1 MAVKVITVQE
11 QPTPVRLVMVVKP
24 IIQVEVAN
32 SAMAV
37 KVTTTLVNSAITV
50 NLATLPVTLPATQ
63 TVSLVI
69 QRVRQ
74 RAIMYVNLVMELVKA
89 VFSVKVETLVVK
101 VVKAD

>member
-11 QPTPVRLVMVVKP
+11 QPTPARLVMVVKP
-24 IIQVEVAN
+24 IIQVEVVN

-37 KVTTTLVNSAITV
+37 KVITMLVV
-50 NLATLPVTLPATQ
+50 NVMVVNCATLLVTLPATQ

-74 RAIMYVNLVMELVKA
+74 RVIMYVNLVMELVKA
-89 VFSVKVETLVVK
+89 VFSVKAETLVVK
-101 VVKAD
+101 VVKVD